1 VITAIERYIKDNLD
15 MDAKVEPCP
24 DISIFPL
31 FLKNSFRFY
40 TMTLL
45 DVSCILLDP
54 IQELPPTS
62 ELQKQ
67 VSMVKTVVG
76 REVVV
81 LLKGITPYKRRSL
94 IGKRIPFIVE
104 GNQIFL
110 PFLGMHLSKAY
121 IENKAKPKSFTL
133 SAQLTFLYFLYGK
146 IEEINAT
153 QLALLLKMTLMSAS
167 RALNELY
174 GADLLSYEVGG
185 KTGKSKVYRKIQDP
199 LFFERGKDFLQ
210 TPVQKVVFVR
220 KVPPNALG
228 SGLEALAQ
236 LSRLNPP
243 RQRVLAVG
251 NNYLSPLLKN
261 VHYFAENVFD
271 EMGIMLEI
279 WKYPPELFSCREQV
293 DLASLYA
300 CLKDQ
305 KDERIEQALEEALR
319 GESWYTG

>member
-1 VITAIERYIKDNLD
+1 MITATERYIKANLD
-15 MDAKVEPCP
+15 VDAKVAPCP

-31 FLKNSFRFY
+31 FLRNSFRFY
-40 TMTLL
+40 SMTLL

-54 IQELPPTS
+54 IQELPPIS

-67 VSMVKTVVG
+67 ISMVKTIQG
-76 REVVV
+76 REVVI
-81 LLKGITPYKRRSL
+81 LFKGITPYKRRSL

-104 GNQIFL
+104 GNQVFL

-133 SAQLTFLYFLYGK
+133 SAQITFLYFLYGK

-153 QLALLLKMTLMSAS
+153 QLSLILKMTIMTAS

-174 GADLLSYEVGG
+174 DADLLSYDIGG

-199 LFFERGKDFLQ
+199 LFFERGKEFLQ
-210 TPVQKVVFVR
+210 SPVQKTVFVR
-220 KVPPNALG
+220 EVPPNALV

-236 LSRLNPP
+236 VSMLNPP
-243 RQRVLAVG
+243 GQRVFAVG
-251 NNYLSPLLKN
+251 NQCL
-261 VHYFAENVFD
+261 VAEEDFD
-271 EMGIMLEI
+271 EVGVNLEI

-319 GESWYTG
+319 SESWYTV

>member
-1 VITAIERYIKDNLD
+1 MITAIERYIKDNLD
-15 MDAKVEPCP
+15 VDAKVEPCS
-24 DISIFPL
+24 DISIFPM
-31 FLKNSFRFY
+31 FLRNSFRFY
-40 TMTLL
+40 IMTLL

-54 IQELPPTS
+54 IQELPYIS

-67 VSMVKTVVG
+67 VSMVKTIQG
-76 REVVV
+76 REVVI
-81 LLKGITPYKRRSL
+81 LFKGITPYKRRSL

-153 QLALLLKMTLMSAS
+153 QLALMLKMTIMTAS

-174 GADLLSYEVGG
+174 DADLLSYDIGG

-199 LFFERGKDFLQ
+199 LFFERGKEFLQ
-210 TPVQKVVFVR
+210 SPVQKTVFVR
-220 KVPPNALG
+220 EVPPNALV

-236 LSRLNPP
+236 VSMLNPP
-243 RQRVLAVG
+243 GQRVFAVG
-251 NNYLSPLLKN
+251 NRCL
-261 VHYFAENVFD
+261 VAEEDFD
-271 EMGIMLEI
+271 EVGMNLEI
-279 WKYPPELFSCREQV
+279 WKYPPELFSCGEQV

-319 GESWYTG
+319 SESWYTV

>member
-15 MDAKVEPCP
+15 VDAKVEPCS
-24 DISIFPL
+24 DISIFPM
-31 FLKNSFRFY
+31 FLRNSFRFY
-40 TMTLL
+40 IMTLL

-54 IQELPPTS
+54 IQELPYIS

-67 VSMVKTVVG
+67 VSMVKTIQG
-76 REVVV
+76 REVVI
-81 LLKGITPYKRRSL
+81 LFKGITPYKRRSL
-94 IGKRIPFIVE
+94 ITKRIPFIVE

-121 IENKAKPKSFTL
+121 IENKTKPKSFTL

-153 QLALLLKMTLMSAS
+153 QLALMLKMTIMTAS

-174 GADLLSYEVGG
+174 DADLLSYEVGG
-185 KTGKSKVYRKIQDP
+185 KTGKSKVYRKIQNP
-199 LFFERGKDFLQ
+199 LFFKRGKEFLQ
-210 TPVQKVVFVR
+210 SPVQKTIFVR
-220 KVPPNALG
+220 KVPLNALV

-236 LSRLNPP
+236 VSMLNPP
-243 RQRVLAVG
+243 GQRVFAVG
-251 NNYLSPLLKN
+251 NRHLI
-261 VHYFAENVFD
+261 AEEDLD
-271 EMGIMLEI
+271 EMGMVLEI
-279 WKYPPELFSCREQV
+279 WKYPPELFSCGEQV

-305 KDERIEQALEEALR
+305 KDERVEQALEEALR